1 MSATRPAALAPQP
14 APLAPPD
21 ATRKPPPATPNPQP
35 AARLE
40 VIAELATLINTTF
53 DLDEIFRTAILKL
66 PRVLSVR
73 RASVALVTE
82 DRTHY
87 VIHTL
92 YDRERG
98 GFVTQNGRFPIDRG
112 LTGQAIVTGEP
123 IHVSDFEGRP
133 DLRTSTEHR
142 VSVAVVPLRF
152 RGIVIGA
159 LTLGAPEAQAYDQE
173 DFELARIIGRQVET
187 ALHYSQLLSTI
198 SHQRDELAQKN
209 SEVATEHRRLEAL
222 IDATDSAV
230 AMVQEGRVVFA
241 NHAFARLT
249 TIPRPELVGSAM
261 KTVHERFSPTLKD
274 AGALDAERD
283 ALGSVRPLR
292 DRIELVVPQRV
303 MLQRTVAPLLDN
315 RGVVLGHIV
324 MYRDVTLE
332 VDVDAAKDEFVSVVS
347 HELRTPLTSIK
358 SSLGLLAR
366 GAAGPVPEPMHGLL
380 DIGLRNLDR
389 LIRMVEDLL
398 DLSKIERADE
408 SIALGRVDAAA
419 VTRRALQ
426 SVSGLAAARGLRIVE
441 RGTDHPLEVIADETA
456 DRLEQV
462 LVNVIGNAIKFS
474 PEGGAVDVRWRL
486 TDNWAECV
494 VTDQGPGIPA
504 DQLEAVFDK
513 FRQIGSATTRQH
525 GGAGLGLAIS
535 RRLVEQFGG
544 RIWAESGAGEAAGA
558 GGARFIV
565 RLKLDPAA

>member
-1 MSATRPAALAPQP
+1 MSTPRP
-14 APLAPPD
+14 APPD
-21 ATRKPPPATPNPQP
+21 PHPASLDPRPVPVAPQP

-98 GFVTQNGRFPIDRG
+98 GFVTQKGRFPIDAG
-112 LTGQAIVTGEP
+112 LTGQAIVSGEP
-123 IHVSDFEGRP
+123 IHVADFEGRA
-133 DLRTSTEHR
+133 DLRTSTEGR
-142 VSVAVVPLRF
+142 VSVLVIPLRF
-152 RGIVIGA
+152 RGVVIGA
-159 LTLGAPEAQAYDQE
+159 LTLGAPEAEAYDQE
-173 DFELARIIGRQVET
+173 DFDLARLIGRQVET

-198 SHQRDELAQKN
+198 SRQRDELADKN
-209 SEVATEHRRLEAL
+209 AEVQAEHHRLAAL
-222 IDATDSAV
+222 IEASDSAV
-230 AMVQEGRVVFA
+230 AMVRDGRVVFA

-249 TIPRPELVGSAM
+249 RTPRLELIGSPMESVQARLAPM
-261 KTVHERFSPTLKD
+261 LKD
-274 AGALDAERD
+274 AGAVAAERE
-283 ALGSVRPLR
+283 ALSGVRPLR
-292 DRIELVVPQRV
+292 DRIELVVPQRA

-315 RGVVLGHIV
+315 RGVILGHIL
-324 MYRDVTLE
+324 MYRDITLE
-332 VDVDAAKDEFVSVVS
+332 AEAGAAKDEFVSVVS

-358 SSLGLLAR
+358 TSLGLLAR
-366 GAAGPVPEPMHGLL
+366 GAAGPVPEPMQELL

-398 DLSKIERADE
+398 DLAKIERGDE
-408 SIALGRVDAAA
+408 SLTLAVVDAAA
-419 VTRRALQ
+419 ITRRALQ
-426 SVSGLAAARGLRIVE
+426 TVSGLASARQIKIAE
-441 RGTDHPLEVIADETA
+441 RGTNHPLEVVADA
-456 DRLEQV
+456 NGDRLEQV

-474 PEGGAVDVRWRL
+474 PEGGVVDVRWRL
-486 TDNWAECV
+486 TDGWAECV
-494 VTDQGPGIPA
+494 VTDQGPGIPT
-504 DQLEAVFDK
+504 DQLEAIFDK

-544 RIWAESGAGEAAGA
+544 RIWAESGAGDAGRLA

-565 RLKLDPAA
+565 RLKLDPSA